1 MVANYFS
8 FSNPSPHILAFQLK
22 FPGISNQKFWIRS
35 FLGMGTLKLFIRK
48 ENYLL
53 VIRFCKQI
61 KFAAGTEVLYIVK
74 FSQVCF

>member
-1 MVANYFS
+1 
-8 FSNPSPHILAFQLK
+8 
-22 FPGISNQKFWIRS
+22 
-35 FLGMGTLKLFIRK
+35 MGTLKLFIRK

-74 FSQVCF
+74 ILPGVLLVVLLGAKD